1 MFGES
6 ILLMSLSIPQN
17 GILFAQHT
25 KGIYLIDV
33 DINTFAA
40 LIIGQS
46 EAPEKENCR
55 YNRWT

>member
-17 GILFAQHT
+17 GILF
-25 KGIYLIDV
+25 GIYLIDV

-46 EAPEKENCR
+46 EASEKENYR
-55 YNRWT
+55 